1 MNLKENMARFRIKKT
16 SVMDDEK
23 SIVFKGKVEEGPINK
38 GMVIDIPITDAASI
52 PVSVYDIVHFE
63 KQKDEDKKVGLVVD
77 FADEPEAMEI
87 ILGLNIQ
94 NETLELRL
102 V

>member
-1 MNLKENMARFRIKKT
+1 MARFRIKKT
-16 SVMDDEK
+16 SVMDDDK

-38 GMVIDIPITDAASI
+38 GMTIDIPITDAASI
-52 PVSVYDIVHFE
+52 PVHVYDIVHFE
-63 KQKDEDKKVGLVVD
+63 KQKDEDKKVGLVID

-94 NETLELRL
+94 NETLELR
-102 V
+102 

>member
-1 MNLKENMARFRIKKT
+1 
-16 SVMDDEK
+16 MDDDK

-38 GMVIDIPITDAASI
+38 GMTIDIPITDAASI
-52 PVSVYDIVHFE
+52 PVHVYDIVHFE
-63 KQKDEDKKVGLVVD
+63 KQKDEDKKVGLVID

-94 NETLELRL
+94 NETLELR
-102 V
+102 